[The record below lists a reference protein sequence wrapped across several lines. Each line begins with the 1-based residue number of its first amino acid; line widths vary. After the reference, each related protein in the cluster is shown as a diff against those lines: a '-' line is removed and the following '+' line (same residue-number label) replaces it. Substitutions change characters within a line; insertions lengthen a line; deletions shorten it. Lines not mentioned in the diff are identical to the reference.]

1 MDAECEVEDPLLVHF
16 GPLPQ
21 SYKED
26 PLICRHWKIPS
37 GVVLDK
43 KYDSSTCD
51 HCQKTGKRESMMF
64 HSNTCK
70 NEYCVKIVQYEPIA
84 RIERYLYI
92 DQLHGESKEFTRYCD
107 CCYSLH
113 YEDIGSFDLLKFS
126 VNTSPLQNVISRII
140 KLPGG
145 KTKSANKI

>member
-1 MDAECEVEDPLLVHF
+1 MDAECEVEDSLLIHF

-21 SYKED
+21 SYKQD
-26 PLICRHWKIPS
+26 PFICRCWKIPS
-37 GVVLDK
+37 VNILDK

-51 HCQKTGKRESMMF
+51 RCQKTEKRERMMF
-64 HSNTCK
+64 HSNACK

-84 RIERYLYI
+84 SIGRYLYI

-107 CCYSLH
+107 CCYSLY
-113 YEDIGSFDLLKFS
+113 YEDIGGFDLLKFN
-126 VNTSPLQNVISRII
+126 VNTSLLQNVISRII